1 MRGVLVLVTVVAL
14 AASGVAAEAAVV
26 RLRSAAQVD
35 TPDVT
40 LGDVAQLSGPERAV
54 RVLRALV
61 VAEGLKPGGTVR
73 VTVEQV
79 RAALREAGFDLNWVS
94 VTGARE
100 AVVRRRDATA
110 AVRKGASVR
119 VVAAVGAV
127 RVSTSGVALEPGDEG
142 DVVRVR
148 VLATRREVVARVV
161 QPGLVAVVF

>member
-14 AASGVAAEAAVV
+14 AASGLAAETAVV

-35 TPDVT
+35 AQEVV
-40 LGDVAQLSGPERAV
+40 LGDIAEVSGPERAV
-54 RVLRALV
+54 RALRAVV
-61 VAEGLKPGGTVR
+61 VADGVKPGAAVR
-73 VTVEQV
+73 VSAEQV
-79 RAALREAGFDLNWVS
+79 RAALREAGFDPNWVA

-100 AVVRRRDATA
+100 VLVRRRDATA

-127 RVSTSGVALEPGDEG
+127 RVTATGVALEPGDPG

-148 VLATRREVVARVV
+148 VLATRREVAARVV